1 MKILERTFNLINSAG
16 EVYSLSL
23 TNSYSGFLY
32 NVEGLGA
39 EHAATYQ
46 KIGETYDLL
55 NDDINQGEISGVIF
69 FGSKRPYNEYMRFA
83 QFCQEKPLKLY
94 YKTPVD
100 EYYRDGMVTK
110 IEKNEGGETS
120 RATIIFSATSLWY
133 REVSAF
139 VTSPSSPYTVEIIS
153 DSVIDCPCHLSATG
167 MSISNGNL
175 TWLQSVK
182 RPGESDYSYS
192 YVSDGKVSGVSI
204 ISAETFHLRTDTN
217 PYKIYKELGP
227 GGITNWYV
235 NSDFSTPRF
244 IFLKKGVNR
253 FRISVAPSEL
263 KIEGR
268 LLYETV

>member
-69 FGSKRPYNEYMRFA
+69 FRSKRPYNEYMRFV
-83 QFCQEKPLKLY
+83 QFCQETPLKLY
-94 YKTPVD
+94 YKTPVN

-110 IEKNEGGETS
+110 IEKNEGGETA
-120 RATIIFSATSLWY
+120 RATITFTTTSLWY
-133 REVSAF
+133 KEVSA
-139 VTSPSSPYTVEIIS
+139 VATSFSSSPYEIEIIS
-153 DSVIDCPCHLSATG
+153 DSAIDCPCHLSATG
-167 MSISNGNL
+167 MTISNGDL
-175 TWLQSVK
+175 TWTQLVEVRAGLWRQ
-182 RPGESDYSYS
+182 
-192 YVSDGKVSGVSI
+192 VSNGKISGFSLASSNV
-204 ISAETFHLRTDTN
+204 FHVRTDTN
-217 PYKIYKELGP
+217 PYKIYKMIGSAESDL
-227 GGITNWYV
+227 YAF
-235 NSDFSTPRF
+235 SDFSTPRF
-244 IFLKKGVNR
+244 IFLKKGVNK
-253 FRISVAPSEL
+253 FSVSVAPSEL